1 MPMELYK
8 ALQPFLLIITTAI
21 ISHYL
26 IPKITKR
33 WQDHQ
38 KELELKTGFVTEIS
52 ESVLGIV
59 MAIQFAEVGAKSQTQ
74 DQFDNAYRD
83 WEIKKAIIGS
93 KIRGYFP
100 HTTLGPDWD
109 EFSDMV
115 SEVYALSG
123 TADKDFRNTRLN
135 ELKQYFSTDSV
146 DWKSLE
152 NLQLKKEG
160 FIQFQVFYK
169 AWFSLRKT
177 ILEKKD
183 VLVQRILDSR
193 IALFTN

>member
-1 MPMELYK
+1 MELYK
-8 ALQPFLLIITTAI
+8 TLQPFLLIITTAI

-38 KELELKTGFVTEIS
+38 KELELKTGFVSEIS

-59 MAIQFAEVGAKSQTQ
+59 MAVQFAEVGAKSQTH

-83 WEIKKAIIGS
+83 WEMKKAIIGS
-93 KIRGYFP
+93 QIRGYFP

-123 TADKDFRNTRLN
+123 TTDKDFRNTRLN

-152 NLQLKKEG
+152 NVQLKKEG
-160 FIQFQVFYK
+160 FIQSK
-169 AWFSLRKT
+169 FSLRHGFLCAK
-177 ILEKKD
+177 
-183 VLVQRILDSR
+183 RS
-193 IALFTN
+193 